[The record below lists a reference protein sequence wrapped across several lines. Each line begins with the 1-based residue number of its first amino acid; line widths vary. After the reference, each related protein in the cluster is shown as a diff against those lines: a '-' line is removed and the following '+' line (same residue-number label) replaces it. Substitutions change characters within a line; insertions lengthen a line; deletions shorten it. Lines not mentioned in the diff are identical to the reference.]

1 MSRPRASGRRRH
13 IPEPQLIVRP
23 ATRSFTGVQRGLGFV
38 GPDDT
43 NTLGRTAL

>member
-1 MSRPRASGRRRH
+1 MLRPRTSGRRRH
-13 IPEPQLIVRP
+13 IPEAQLIVGP
-23 ATRSFTGVQRGLGFV
+23 AARSFPGVQRGLGFV